1 LNWIEVNVE
10 RETAVAKNRVQDAE
24 TAIMQELNIMTTA
37 ESAGRTSRQPE
48 PTCEEIFNGI
58 GDSLSDLATS
68 DDEQDG
74 EDKEDD
80 EDDTALSKLSVDPEP
95 GWVMVI
101 ISKTLQHRMESLR
114 QKQMRLDES
123 KQPGSGDAANHFL

>member
-24 TAIMQELNIMTTA
+24 TAIMQELNIMTTD
-37 ESAGRTSRQPE
+37 ESAGRTSRKPE
-48 PTCEEIFNGI
+48 PTCKEIFNAI
-58 GDSLSDLATS
+58 GDSLSNLATS

-80 EDDTALSKLSVDPEP
+80 EDDTALGKLSVDHEP
-95 GWVMVI
+95 GWVMGI

-114 QKQMRLDES
+114 QKQMKLDES
-123 KQPGSGDAANHFL
+123 KQLG

>member
-37 ESAGRTSRQPE
+37 ESAGRTSRKPE
-48 PTCEEIFNGI
+48 PTCEEIFNAI

-74 EDKEDD
+74 EDQEDD
-80 EDDTALSKLSVDPEP
+80 EDDTALGKLSVDHEP
-95 GWVMVI
+95 GWVMGI

-123 KQPGSGDAANHFL
+123 KQPG